1 MTEATTNG
9 PRHDTATA
17 KVLLYSD
24 DRTTREE
31 VRALV
36 GRRASFDTPRIEW
49 TDVAT
54 PDAVVSYA
62 EEDEYDLLVLDGEA
76 GKHGGMGL
84 TRTLKSEVF
93 DLPPVLIIIAR
104 EQDKWLA
111 SWSEAEAVVS
121 LPLDPITLQES
132 IADLLRDEAA
142 H

>member
-9 PRHDTATA
+9 PRQDTATA

-24 DRTTREE
+24 DRTRREE
-31 VRALV
+31 VRSLV
-36 GRRASFDTPRIEW
+36 GRRASFDTPLIDW
-49 TDVAT
+49 TEAAT
-54 PDAVVSYA
+54 PAGVVAYA
-62 EEDEYDLLVLDGEA
+62 EENTYDLLVLDGEA

-93 DLPPVLIIIAR
+93 ELPPVLIIIAR

-121 LPLDPITLQES
+121 EPLDPVSLQET
-132 IADLLRDEAA
+132 IADLLRDADA
-142 H
+142 Q